1 MAERS
6 RDIWAEWLLRRGTAG
21 DKEGW
26 VNFLR
31 PVRDRVL
38 DNAALADGDTLLDVG
53 AGDGMI
59 AFGALERLGEGG
71 RVDFADVSK
80 DLLDHSR
87 ALAEEKGVADR
98 CSFLLAP
105 ATDLSQIGDGSVDA
119 VTTRSVLI
127 YVRDK
132 RLARYFLNSLL
143 ISLGATVISVFVAI
157 LAAYAISRYRF
168 SGRGV
173 FSLIVLSTQMFP
185 GILFLLP
192 LFVLYVNLER
202 ALGIQLYG
210 SYAGLIITYLT
221 FALPFSIWMLVGYF
235 DSIPRE
241 LEQAAMVDG
250 TSALG
255 ALFRVLVPVSMPG
268 IVAVAIFAFIT
279 AWGEV
284 LFASVLTDDA
294 TRTLAVGLRNYA
306 IQSNVYW
313 NQLMAAAIVV
323 SIPVVAGFLAL
334 QRYLVQG
341 IAAGGVKG

>member
-1 MAERS
+1 MHEERTFKILRVVGLAFFTLITLFPLYTVVISSIKPLADVRSAFRWVPS
-6 RDIWAEWLLRRGTAG
+6 RITFAPYADIW
-21 DKEGW
+21 
-26 VNFLR
+26 
-31 PVRDRVL
+31 
-38 DNAALADGDTLLDVG
+38 
-53 AGDGMI
+53 
-59 AFGALERLGEGG
+59 
-71 RVDFADVSK
+71 
-80 DLLDHSR
+80 
-87 ALAEEKGVADR
+87 
-98 CSFLLAP
+98 
-105 ATDLSQIGDGSVDA
+105 
-119 VTTRSVLI
+119 TTI
-127 YVRDK
+127 P
-132 RLARYFLNSLL
+132 LARYFLNSLL
-143 ISLGATVISVFVAI
+143 ISLGATAISVFVAI

-192 LFVLYVNLER
+192 LFIIYVNLER

-250 TSALG
+250 TTALG

-334 QRYLVQG
+334 QRYLVQ
-341 IAAGGVKG
+341 V

>member
-1 MAERS
+1 MREDRTFKIVRVAGLAFFTLITLFPLYTVVISSIKPLADVRS
-6 RDIWAEWLLRRGTAG
+6 TFHWVPSRITFAPYADIWSTI
-21 DKEGW
+21 
-26 VNFLR
+26 
-31 PVRDRVL
+31 P
-38 DNAALADGDTLLDVG
+38 
-53 AGDGMI
+53 
-59 AFGALERLGEGG
+59 
-71 RVDFADVSK
+71 
-80 DLLDHSR
+80 
-87 ALAEEKGVADR
+87 
-98 CSFLLAP
+98 
-105 ATDLSQIGDGSVDA
+105 
-119 VTTRSVLI
+119 
-127 YVRDK
+127 
-132 RLARYFLNSLL
+132 LARYFMNSLL
-143 ISLGATVISVFVAI
+143 ISLGATAISVFVAI

-192 LFVLYVNLER
+192 LFVIYVNLER

-250 TSALG
+250 TTALG

-268 IVAVAIFAFIT
+268 IVAVAIFAFMT

-306 IQSNVYW
+306 TQSNVYW

>member
-1 MAERS
+1 MHEERTYKILRVVGLAFFTLITLFPLYTVVISSIKPLADVRSAFRWAPS
-6 RDIWAEWLLRRGTAG
+6 RITFAPYADIWSTI
-21 DKEGW
+21 
-26 VNFLR
+26 
-31 PVRDRVL
+31 P
-38 DNAALADGDTLLDVG
+38 
-53 AGDGMI
+53 
-59 AFGALERLGEGG
+59 
-71 RVDFADVSK
+71 
-80 DLLDHSR
+80 
-87 ALAEEKGVADR
+87 
-98 CSFLLAP
+98 
-105 ATDLSQIGDGSVDA
+105 
-119 VTTRSVLI
+119 
-127 YVRDK
+127 
-132 RLARYFLNSLL
+132 LARYFLNSLL
-143 ISLGATVISVFVAI
+143 ISLGATAISVFVAI

-173 FSLIVLSTQMFP
+173 FSLTVLATQMFP

-192 LFVLYVNLER
+192 LFVIYVNLER

-250 TSALG
+250 TTALG

-306 IQSNVYW
+306 TQSNVYW

>member
-1 MAERS
+1 MHEERTFKILRVIGLAFFTLITLFPLYTVVISSIKPLADVRSAFRWVPS
-6 RDIWAEWLLRRGTAG
+6 RITFTPYADIWSTI
-21 DKEGW
+21 
-26 VNFLR
+26 
-31 PVRDRVL
+31 P
-38 DNAALADGDTLLDVG
+38 
-53 AGDGMI
+53 
-59 AFGALERLGEGG
+59 
-71 RVDFADVSK
+71 
-80 DLLDHSR
+80 
-87 ALAEEKGVADR
+87 
-98 CSFLLAP
+98 
-105 ATDLSQIGDGSVDA
+105 
-119 VTTRSVLI
+119 
-127 YVRDK
+127 
-132 RLARYFLNSLL
+132 LARYFLNSLL

-192 LFVLYVNLER
+192 LFVIYVNLER

-250 TSALG
+250 TTALG

>member
-1 MAERS
+1 VRS
-6 RDIWAEWLLRRGTAG
+6 AFRWVPSRITFAPYADIWSTI
-21 DKEGW
+21 
-26 VNFLR
+26 
-31 PVRDRVL
+31 P
-38 DNAALADGDTLLDVG
+38 
-53 AGDGMI
+53 
-59 AFGALERLGEGG
+59 
-71 RVDFADVSK
+71 
-80 DLLDHSR
+80 
-87 ALAEEKGVADR
+87 
-98 CSFLLAP
+98 
-105 ATDLSQIGDGSVDA
+105 
-119 VTTRSVLI
+119 
-127 YVRDK
+127 
-132 RLARYFLNSLL
+132 LARYFLNSLL
-143 ISLGATVISVFVAI
+143 ISLGATVISVFIAI

-192 LFVLYVNLER
+192 LFVIYVNLER

-250 TSALG
+250 TTALG

>member
-1 MAERS
+1 LESLRS
-6 RDIWAEWLLRRGTAG
+6 
-21 DKEGW
+21 
-26 VNFLR
+26 
-31 PVRDRVL
+31 
-38 DNAALADGDTLLDVG
+38 
-53 AGDGMI
+53 
-59 AFGALERLGEGG
+59 
-71 RVDFADVSK
+71 S
-80 DLLDHSR
+80 
-87 ALAEEKGVADR
+87 
-98 CSFLLAP
+98 
-105 ATDLSQIGDGSVDA
+105 
-119 VTTRSVLI
+119 
-127 YVRDK
+127 
-132 RLARYFLNSLL
+132 
-143 ISLGATVISVFVAI
+143 
-157 LAAYAISRYRF
+157 YRF

-192 LFVLYVNLER
+192 LFVIYVNLER

-250 TSALG
+250 TTALG

-268 IVAVAIFAFIT
+268 IVAVAIFAFMT